1 MPALVATSA
10 ALHVSNIPWEGPIAG
25 VRVGMIDGAFVA
37 NPTYEQRAVSKL
49 DLVVS
54 GSKEAIVMVE
64 AGANEVTEE
73 DTLKALAFAHDEIK
87 KIIAV
92 VEELRKLVGK
102 EKLVFETKETIP
114 ADLAKEVSDKIRSD
128 VRAKLGR
135 PQSEDGLIEE
145 FVAKLKDEYA
155 EKLDSKQLGEI
166 VHDTLAEVARAMTIN
181 EEVRVDGRKTVEI
194 RPLAAEVDILP
205 RPHGSAMF
213 KRGQTQVLSI
223 ATLGAP
229 SLGQIIESMESET
242 VKRYIH
248 HYAMPP
254 YASGETGRFGAP
266 GRREIGHGALAER
279 AIVPMLPSEL
289 EFPYTIHVVSEVMSS
304 NGSTSQASV
313 CGSCMALMAAG
324 VPLLS

>member
-114 ADLAKEVSDKIRSD
+114 ADL
-128 VRAKLGR
+128 
-135 PQSEDGLIEE
+135 
-145 FVAKLKDEYA
+145 
-155 EKLDSKQLGEI
+155 
-166 VHDTLAEVARAMTIN
+166 
-181 EEVRVDGRKTVEI
+181 
-194 RPLAAEVDILP
+194 
-205 RPHGSAMF
+205 
-213 KRGQTQVLSI
+213 
-223 ATLGAP
+223 
-229 SLGQIIESMESET
+229 
-242 VKRYIH
+242 
-248 HYAMPP
+248 
-254 YASGETGRFGAP
+254 
-266 GRREIGHGALAER
+266 
-279 AIVPMLPSEL
+279 
-289 EFPYTIHVVSEVMSS
+289 
-304 NGSTSQASV
+304 
-313 CGSCMALMAAG
+313 
-324 VPLLS
+324 